1 MVLLSITLNDYLDI
15 ACNALQLNCFE
26 DAIEKGTQDLD
37 LGKGCYKACKRIMYG
52 LSAASDLP
60 MTETLLNF
68 ESYGKEFAKYFLQP
82 SKLFDYLGQHY
93 NRDGFLKPKME
104 SMSLI
109 YINFDGPEVLTVTKD
124 AKITLPDMIGNIGGT
139 LGVFIGF
146 SFLGFLDT
154 LIEIFQY
161 VRKKIKKNHSLK
173 IKQSKT
179 LTL

>member
-1 MVLLSITLNDYLDI
+1 MVLLSMPLNNYLDI

-37 LGKGCYKACKRIMYG
+37 LHKGCHKACRRIMYG

-60 MTETLLNF
+60 MTETLLSF

-82 SKLFDYLGQHY
+82 SKLFDYLGTHY
-93 NRDGFLKPKME
+93 NRNGFLKPKME

-109 YINFDGPEVLTVTKD
+109 SINFDGPEVLTVTKD

-146 SFLGFLDT
+146 SFLGLLDT
-154 LIEIFQY
+154 LIELFQY
-161 VRKKIKKNHSLK
+161 VREKMRKRPLLK
-173 IKQSKT
+173 VKQ
-179 LTL
+179 

>member
-1 MVLLSITLNDYLDI
+1 
-15 ACNALQLNCFE
+15 
-26 DAIEKGTQDLD
+26 
-37 LGKGCYKACKRIMYG
+37 MYG

-60 MTETLLNF
+60 MTEILLNF

-109 YINFDGPEVLTVTKD
+109 SINFDGLEVLTVTKD

-146 SFLGFLDT
+146 SFLGLLDT
-154 LIEIFQY
+154 LIEIFQCLC
-161 VRKKIKKNHSLK
+161 KNIKKNHPLK
-173 IKQSKT
+173 IKKWRKGSSKNIDIMMKQSLSNRFLFTFFSHAYSSFCNK
-179 LTL
+179 LIQ

>member
-1 MVLLSITLNDYLDI
+1 MSITLNNYLYI
-15 ACNALQLNCFE
+15 VCNALQLNCFE
-26 DAIEKGTQDLD
+26 DAIEKGTQELD
-37 LGKGCYKACKRIMYG
+37 LGKGCHKACKRIMYG

-68 ESYGKEFAKYFLQP
+68 ESYGNEFARYFLQP
-82 SKLFDYLGQHY
+82 SKLFDYFGQHY

-109 YINFDGPEVLTVTKD
+109 SINFDGPEVLTVTKD

-146 SFLGFLDT
+146 SFLGLLDT
-154 LIEIFQY
+154 FIEIFQY
-161 VRKKIKKNHSLK
+161 LCKKIKKSHPLK
-173 IKQSKT
+173 IKQ
-179 LTL
+179 